1 MLCVLYV
8 VATGGGFSLF
18 VHFVCLF
25 ANKVSLS
32 SHGYPGT
39 PSVEETDLCLLAE
52 SWIKSICHCCLK
64 AMVVY
69 LPQEKLKV
77 AYCPLAPSLILSL
90 LQSKFEGNPWS
101 RLASFS
107 SGNPSILRRE
117 SEVGGWR
124 ERGEIPLLLPSSFWQ
139 TAVWET
145 DCFFCRL
152 CTSGV
157 CARMCKE
164 ARSPGDCSILHT
176 DLIRKS

>member
-8 VATGGGFSLF
+8 VATGSGFSLF

-25 ANKVSLS
+25 ANKVSPS

-52 SWIKSICHCCLK
+52 SWIKSMCHCCLK

-69 LPQEKLKV
+69 LPQEKLIV

-90 LQSKFEGNPWS
+90 LQSKFEENPWS

-117 SEVGGWR
+117 SEVRGGGR
-124 ERGEIPLLLPSSFWQ
+124 RGRFLCFCYPPSDKLLFGRQIAFSAASAHLGCVQ
-139 TAVWET
+139 
-145 DCFFCRL
+145 
-152 CTSGV
+152 G
-157 CARMCKE
+157 CARKPALLETVLFCT
-164 ARSPGDCSILHT
+164 RIS
-176 DLIRKS
+176 